1 VRRAVV
7 LVLALC
13 ACGLGVAACGGGKSS
28 GQRTTPPGRN
38 VDPTPAEGVDSAIA
52 RVEGAVTAS
61 GCDAVKGLLH
71 SSYGTVSDVACRAVK
86 AQLDGF
92 RNPEAKRYGA
102 GAVIDY
108 TTFTGA
114 HRAVLLALDAD
125 RTFRVDFVVD
135 VPDAT
140 IGTARP
146 AGFDRAAGEV
156 VRAMQA
162 GNCDAFLRLVDRA
175 EGLGVGPDRE
185 VCARVSNVPFRRE
198 LVANPQARPVP
209 LGGNSQLAFYKLRTS
224 PDAYYTMV
232 MRQVTDRAGLTR
244 YVLVNAL
251 PAQ

>member
-1 VRRAVV
+1 VRRVVV
-7 LVLALC
+7 LVFALC
-13 ACGLGVAACGGGKSS
+13 ACVLGVAACGGGKGSAR
-28 GQRTTPPGRN
+28 RTTPPARN
-38 VDPTPAEGVDSAIA
+38 VDPTPTEGVDSTIA
-52 RVEGAVTAS
+52 RVQGAVTAG

-71 SSYGTVSDVACRAVK
+71 SSYGTISDVACRAVK

-92 RNPEAKRYGA
+92 RNPAAKRYGT

-108 TTFTGA
+108 TTITGA
-114 HRAVLLALDAD
+114 HRAVVFVLDAD
-125 RTFRVDFVVD
+125 RTFRVDFVTD

-140 IGTARP
+140 IGTAKP

-156 VRAMQA
+156 VRAMQS
-162 GNCDAFLRLVDRA
+162 GNCDAFLRLVDRT

-185 VCARVSNVPFRRE
+185 VCERVSNVPFRRE
-198 LVANPQARPVP
+198 LVANPQAQPVP

-232 MRQVTDRAGLTR
+232 MRQATDRSGLTR

>member
-1 VRRAVV
+1 MRRVVV

-13 ACGLGVAACGGGKSS
+13 VCGLGVAACGGGKHSAK
-28 GQRTTPPGRN
+28 RTPPPGRN

-52 RVEGAVTAS
+52 RVEGAVTAG

-71 SSYGTVSDVACRAVK
+71 SSYGQVSDVSCRAVK
-86 AQLDGF
+86 AQIDGF
-92 RNPEAKRYGA
+92 RNPAAQRYGT

-108 TTFTGA
+108 TTFTGR
-114 HRAVLLALDAD
+114 HRAIALVLDPD
-125 RTFRVDFVVD
+125 RTFRLDFVID

-140 IGTARP
+140 IGTAKP

-156 VRAMQA
+156 VRAMQT

-175 EGLGVGPDRE
+175 EGLGVGSDRE
-185 VCARVSNVPFRRE
+185 VCQRVSGVPFRRE
-198 LVANPQARPVP
+198 LVANPSARPVP

-232 MRQVTDRAGLTR
+232 MRQV
-244 YVLVNAL
+244 
-251 PAQ
+251 